1 MAIITGGAGGIGEAI
16 ARTFIR
22 EGAKVIIADIVD
34 KRGLELYQDLGSQAT
49 YLHCNV
55 SKEED
60 MESTV
65 DEAIKLHGQL
75 DIMFNNAGVI
85 ENPNSMG
92 VVISDYNM
100 DEFDRIMNVN
110 AKGVML
116 GIKHAA

>member
-1 MAIITGGAGGIGEAI
+1 MSPILHAAPDGMKKPTVDHEYAGAIGEAI

-22 EGAKVIIADIVD
+22 EGAKVIIADIAD
-34 KRGLELYQDLGSQAT
+34 KRGLELCQDLGSQET

-92 VVISDYNM
+92 CDL
-100 DEFDRIMNVN
+100 RLQC
-110 AKGVML
+110 G
-116 GIKHAA
+116 